1 MKRITLTL
9 IVSIFAL
16 YAIEAQQITPQVIAS
31 SGGYTQNGG
40 YSVSWTLG
48 EPVIA
53 TATNSGTTLT
63 QGFQQPSY
71 DVVAIT
77 TQTIQDFDV
86 NVFPNPATDYI
97 VIDWTTDKDNTLYIT
112 LFDLAGKKISEQTC
126 ESSQDKISVNMSQ
139 LASSNYLL
147 EVRDKNYQYTK
158 IFRIA
163 KK

>member
-1 MKRITLTL
+1 MKRIALTL
-9 IVSIFAL
+9 IISIVVINL
-16 YAIEAQQITPQVIAS
+16 INAQQVTPQVIAS
-31 SGGYTQNGG
+31 AGGYTQNGG

-53 TATNSGTTLT
+53 TATNGGTTLT

-77 TQTIQDFDV
+77 TQNIEGFEI
-86 NVFPNPATDYI
+86 NVYPNPATDFV
-97 VIDWTTDKDNTLYIT
+97 VIDWTTDKENTLYIS

-126 ESSQDKISVNMSQ
+126 LSSQDKVSVNMSQ
-139 LASSNYLL
+139 LASAHYLL
-147 EVRDKNYQYTK
+147 EVKDKNNQFTK
-158 IFRIA
+158 IYRIA